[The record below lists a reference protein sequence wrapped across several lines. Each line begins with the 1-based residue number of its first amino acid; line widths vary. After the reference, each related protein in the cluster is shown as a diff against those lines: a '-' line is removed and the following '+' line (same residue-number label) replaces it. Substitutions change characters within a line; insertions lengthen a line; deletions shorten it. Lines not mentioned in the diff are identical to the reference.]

1 MWAGA
6 GECLVPPSIQGE
18 KMYSPTKSRAVRGK
32 CMTFYFEGFTST
44 EVLLRCKVLKVS
56 DKFSLSLLFCTPS
69 KLKVIAAAVSKFS
82 QSLNFFQILT
92 DLTIIISPNGEIL
105 DRNMK
110 TLNFRFVV
118 RFSWSITRAHAS
130 VRVSSQRP
138 TACLTRYHHVYRVSP
153 LTRVMS
159 GLV

>member
-1 MWAGA
+1 MG
-6 GECLVPPSIQGE
+6 GGGGVPPSMQG
-18 KMYSPTKSRAVRGK
+18 KKLYSPTKSWTVRGK

-44 EVLLRCKVLKVS
+44 EVLLRSKVLKVS
-56 DKFSLSLLFCTPS
+56 DKFSLFFHYFARSS
-69 KLKVIAAAVSKFS
+69 KLEVIAAAVSKFS

-92 DLTIIISPNGEIL
+92 DLTIIISTNGEIL

-110 TLNFRFVV
+110 TLNFRFAV
-118 RFSWSITRAHAS
+118 RFSWSITRVHAS

-138 TACLTRYHHVYRVSP
+138 TACLTRYHHVYHVSP
-153 LTRVMS
+153 LTRVMT